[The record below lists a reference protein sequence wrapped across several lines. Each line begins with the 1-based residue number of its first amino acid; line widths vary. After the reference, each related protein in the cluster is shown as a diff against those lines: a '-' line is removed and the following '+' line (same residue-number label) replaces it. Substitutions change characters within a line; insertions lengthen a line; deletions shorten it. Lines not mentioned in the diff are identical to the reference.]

1 MTFAKA
7 LGRRPFALVAFLATL
22 ASSSLVRAESPI
34 RLRVLTWNV
43 WGVPAITSHLD
54 ERMAALPSALGGL
67 DPDIVLLQELWE
79 PRHAES
85 VGRKLG
91 ERGLRH
97 FRRFDT
103 PAGATGLFVAS
114 KFPLGAGAF
123 RSFSLGRMPHSFWHL
138 DWMVEKGVANVVVE
152 TPLGALRVENTHLQA
167 QYRTDRYGPERLA
180 QAAEIVLMNGGHANE
195 TLLLAGDFNGP
206 GDELPRR
213 VLRDLGSLEDAS
225 PSSHQDSVYA
235 RGSRALSIRIVS
247 ARPALGEPYRL
258 GNGVMEPLSDHA
270 ALLVELE
277 LSRCTDCS
285 RDRRVV
291 SATRAGALASLERA
305 ADMTPFRVVLALLTT
320 LAVVVIGMAWKRRL
334 DRFTEGPPWR
344 VALRI
349 AGFTALVAGFV
360 WSSYL
365 GFFYYPTRAQ
375 TLRQIASALEAMP
388 EK

>member
-1 MTFAKA
+1 VRN
-7 LGRRPFALVAFLATL
+7 LHSLRFALIAFFATL
-22 ASSSLVRAESPI
+22 ASSSPVWAEGPI

-54 ERMAALPSALGGL
+54 ERMAAIPAAIATLG
-67 DPDIVLLQELWE
+67 PDIVFLQELWE

-91 ERGLRH
+91 ELGFRH
-97 FRRFDT
+97 SRAFDT

-123 RSFSLGRMPHSFWHL
+123 RPFSLGRMPHSFWHL

-180 QAAEIVLMNGGHANE
+180 QAAEIVLMNRSHANE
-195 TLLLAGDFNGP
+195 ALLLAGDFNGP

-213 VLRDLGSLEDAS
+213 VLRDLVALEDAA
-225 PSSHQDSVYA
+225 PPNEDSVYA
-235 RGSRALSIRIVS
+235 RGSDALSIRIVR
-247 ARPALGEPYRL
+247 ARPVLGEPYGL
-258 GNGVMEPLSDHA
+258 ANGVMEPLSDHA
-270 ALLVELE
+270 ALFVELE
-277 LSRCTDCS
+277 LSRCVDCS
-285 RDRRVV
+285 KTHRPPG
-291 SATRAGALASLERA
+291 TRALALASLERA
-305 ADMTPFRVVLALLTT
+305 AEMTPFRVVLALLTS
-320 LAVVVIGMAWKRRL
+320 LAVVVIGVLWKRRL
-334 DRFTEGPPWR
+334 DRFTEGPRWR
-344 VALRI
+344 VALR
-349 AGFTALVAGFV
+349 ALGFAALGAAFV

-365 GFFYYPTRAQ
+365 GVFYYPTRAQ
-375 TLRQIASALEAMP
+375 TLRKIAHVLEVMP

>member
-1 MTFAKA
+1 VH
-7 LGRRPFALVAFLATL
+7 GDRRLFALVAFLATL
-22 ASSSLVRAESPI
+22 ASSPLVRAESPI

-54 ERMAALPSALGGL
+54 ERMAALPGAIARL
-67 DPDIVLLQELWE
+67 DPDIVLLQELWD

-91 ERGLRH
+91 EHGFRH
-97 FRRFDT
+97 ARRFET

-138 DWMVEKGVANVVVE
+138 DWMVEKGLASVTIE

-167 QYRTDRYGPERLA
+167 QYRTDRYGAERLA
-180 QAAEIVLMNGGHANE
+180 QAAEIVVMNGGHSNE
-195 TLLLAGDFNGP
+195 TMLLAGDFNGP

-225 PSSHQDSVYA
+225 PSSSEDSVYA

-247 ARPALGEPYRL
+247 ARPALVEPYRL

-277 LSRCTDCS
+277 LSRCIDCTQTH
-285 RDRRVV
+285 RAAG
-291 SATRAGALASLERA
+291 ATRAGALASLERA

-320 LAVVVIGMAWKRRL
+320 LVVVVIGMAWKRRI
-334 DRFTEGPPWR
+334 DRFTKGPRWR
-344 VALRI
+344 VAARVV
-349 AGFTALVAGFV
+349 GFTALGAGFV

-365 GFFYYPTRAQ
+365 GLFYYPMRAQ
-375 TLRQIASALEAMP
+375 TLRQIAHALQAMP
-388 EK
+388 EN

>member
-1 MTFAKA
+1 
-7 LGRRPFALVAFLATL
+7 LHPLRSALVAFLATL
-22 ASSSLVRAESPI
+22 ALSSPVRAESPI

-54 ERMAALPSALGGL
+54 ERMAALPNAIAML
-67 DPDIVLLQELWE
+67 DPDIVFLQELWE

-91 ERGLRH
+91 EHGLRH
-97 FRRFDT
+97 SRRFEM

-114 KFPLGAGAF
+114 KFPVGAGGF

-138 DWMVEKGVANVVVE
+138 DWLVEKGVANVVVE

-180 QAAEIVLMNGGHANE
+180 QAVELVLMNSAHANE
-195 TLLLAGDFNGP
+195 ALLLAGDFNGR

-213 VLRDLGSLEDAS
+213 VLRDLDGLEDAS
-225 PSSHQDSVYA
+225 PSSGDDSVYA
-235 RGSRALSIRIVS
+235 RGSSAMSIRIVS
-247 ARPALGEPYRL
+247 ARAALGEPHPL
-258 GNGVMEPLSDHA
+258 GNGVVEPLSDHVA
-270 ALLVELE
+270 IFVELE
-277 LSRCTDCS
+277 LSRCVDCS
-285 RDRRVV
+285 KTRRP
-291 SATRAGALASLERA
+291 AGTTRAGALASLERA
-305 ADMTPFRVVLALLTT
+305 ADMTPFRVVLALLTS
-320 LAVVVIGMAWKRRL
+320 LAVVVIVVLWKRRL
-334 DRFTEGPPWR
+334 GRFTEGPRWR

-349 AGFTALVAGFV
+349 AGFTALAAGFV

-365 GFFYYPTRAQ
+365 GFLYYPTRAQ
-375 TLRQIASALEAMP
+375 TLRQIAHALAAMP